1 MNKHAITLLLFFGF
15 LLVGLSGFTAASE
28 PKFKPISGSNTEES
42 SRLSSAQTKF
52 GCKLFAQLVDRTPDS
67 NIFISPASI
76 AFALAM
82 TYNGAAGETREAMAR
97 TLELQNM
104 SLEEINRANAALRES
119 LGHLD
124 PHVQLN
130 LANSLWARQGIEFKS
145 EFLQRNQAAYG
156 AKLEVLDFSSPKALG
171 RINAWV
177 SQNTQGKIEKIVDR
191 IDPLDILFLIN
202 AIYFKGKWTEP
213 FDKARTQKRIFTR
226 ADGRQLEHPMMS
238 QGGVYKYYRGPKFQA
253 VSLPYGQGRVSM
265 DIFLPDRDSSLQEFL
280 RHLNAK
286 TWENWLSEFKMTPGD
301 IVLPRFKLEYAAELS
316 EPLKT
321 LGMAVAFDANQAN
334 FEHLCK
340 QQAYIS
346 RVKHKTFVEVN
357 EEGTEAAAAT
367 SVGITL
373 SAAPVSPPR
382 FNMVVDRPFFL
393 SIRDQHTGTILF
405 MGAIVEPK

>member
-1 MNKHAITLLLFFGF
+1 MKKQILSFLFLLTI
-15 LLVGLSGFTAASE
+15 LLVGLSGFAAARK
-28 PKFKPISGSNTEES
+28 PKNISSSNTEAS

-52 GCKLFAQLVDRTPDS
+52 GCKLFSQLVDRTPDS

-97 TLELQNM
+97 TLELGNM
-104 SLEEINRANAALRES
+104 SLDDINRANAALRAS
-119 LGHLD
+119 LQQLD
-124 PHVQLN
+124 PQVQLN

-145 EFLQRNQAAYG
+145 EFLKRNQVAYG
-156 AKLEVLDFSSPKALG
+156 AELEVVDFSNPQALA

-202 AIYFKGKWTEP
+202 ALYFKGQWTEP
-213 FDKARTQKRIFTR
+213 FDQARTQKRIFTR

-265 DIFLPDRDSSLQEFL
+265 DIFLPDRDSNLQEFF
-280 RHLNAK
+280 RHLNAE
-286 TWENWLSEFKMTPGD
+286 TWQHWFSEFKMTPGD
-301 IVLPRFKLEYAAELS
+301 IVLPRFKLEYAAELK

-321 LGMAVAFDANQAN
+321 LGMAVAFDPNQGN
-334 FEHLCK
+334 FEHMVK
-340 QQAYIS
+340 QKAYIS
-346 RVKHKTFVEVN
+346 KVKHKTFIEVN

-367 SVGITL
+367 SVGVTIT
-373 SAAPVSPPR
+373 AAPAQSR

-405 MGAIVEPK
+405 MGAIVEPE